1 MKKKLD
7 YFLIEIPILFLIIR
21 ELQVMLETFESNQQ
35 REAIFSFLMMIMNL
49 TLITLKKFLSFTK
62 RQQKNIRKKFLSLQ
76 LWCGEIAILSKTN
89 DFQIIATS

>member
-1 MKKKLD
+1 MKKKSD
-7 YFLIEIPILFLIIR
+7 YFLIKILILFLIIR
-21 ELQVMLETFESNQQ
+21 ELQVTLGTFESKQ
-35 REAIFSFLMMIMNL
+35 RKEAIFSFLMMITNL
-49 TLITLKKFLSFTK
+49 MLITLKKFLSFTK